1 MRRKAH
7 RSWKVLIGDDYEGL
21 QATNECWPSERIGI
35 KSGRPI
41 GNCLNLTT
49 CYSSNHELARFDVAV
64 ARGRSY
70 TIRRSASRTSS
81 LSVHESSCKA
91 KDDAP
96 APNDAL
102 GPLSLDWILLAAGAG
117 WSNHTLG
124 VPDAKPSVPPPA
136 GRLRDRQ
143 GRPLARDGDAQCACQ
158 TPGSACAPFAPLRI
172 CI

>member
-1 MRRKAH
+1 MPPLPQTAGGQSRFPCEPELMIRAVNV
-7 RSWKVLIGDDYEGL
+7 VLT
-21 QATNECWPSERIGI
+21 ATR
-35 KSGRPI
+35 
-41 GNCLNLTT
+41 L
-49 CYSSNHELARFDVAV
+49 DVAV

-102 GPLSLDWILLAAGAG
+102 GPLSLDVTLLAAGAG
-117 WSNHTLG
+117 WSNHTWG

-136 GRLRDRQ
+136 VRRRDR
-143 GRPLARDGDAQCACQ
+143 GVRPLQRDADAQCACQ
-158 TPGSACAPFAPLRI
+158 TPGSACAPFAPLRRSDRFPMPQVRGVALP
-172 CI
+172 

>member
-1 MRRKAH
+1 MSPLPQTAGGQSRFPCEPELMIRAVNV
-7 RSWKVLIGDDYEGL
+7 VLT
-21 QATNECWPSERIGI
+21 ATR
-35 KSGRPI
+35 
-41 GNCLNLTT
+41 L
-49 CYSSNHELARFDVAV
+49 DVAV

-102 GPLSLDWILLAAGAG
+102 GPLSLDWTLLAAGAG

-136 GRLRDRQ
+136 VRRRDRQ
-143 GRPLARDGDAQCACQ
+143 VCGWDARRAEGGRIPDSHAPCGARRHSVRQRHARYPAS
-158 TPGSACAPFAPLRI
+158 SARQPARS
-172 CI
+172 